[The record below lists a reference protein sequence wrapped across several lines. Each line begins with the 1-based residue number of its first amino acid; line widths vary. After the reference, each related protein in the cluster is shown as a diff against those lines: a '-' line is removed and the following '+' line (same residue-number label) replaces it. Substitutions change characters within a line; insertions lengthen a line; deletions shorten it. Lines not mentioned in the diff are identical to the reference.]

1 MRKDTPQERY
11 DKENTIRVSLKL
23 NKRYDRDILEYLD
36 KSGNKQGTIKA
47 ALREKMV
54 KKTIKEVSMNRE
66 AKIKK
71 IGSLRMKLPETGYI
85 WTEIRYNRQKDAV
98 IYARRLCRLP
108 SGRVKCLWMRPVKY
122 LITDEKGNRLRRKFN
137 S

>member
-11 DKENTIRVSLKL
+11 DKGNTMRVSLKL
-23 NKRYDRDILEYLD
+23 NKKYDADILEYLD

-47 ALREKMV
+47 ALREKMAKNSWRIKM
-54 KKTIKEVSMNRE
+54 KKN
-66 AKIKK
+66 KK
-71 IGSLRMKLPETGYI
+71 KNGSLRMELPEAGYI

-108 SGRVKCLWMRPVKY
+108 SGRVKCLWMKPVGY
-122 LITDEKGNRLRRKFN
+122 FITDEKGGRIRKKFN
-137 S
+137 R